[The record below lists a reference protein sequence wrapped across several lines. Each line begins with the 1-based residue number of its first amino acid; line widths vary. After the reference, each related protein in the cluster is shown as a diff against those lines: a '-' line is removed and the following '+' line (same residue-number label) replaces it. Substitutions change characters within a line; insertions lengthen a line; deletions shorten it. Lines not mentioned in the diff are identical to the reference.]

1 MLASV
6 YRHHHGAFPAVFDCP
21 GAAPLDVADDQD
33 RRSSLSGSVGSA
45 RPAVVTWGE
54 FWRAPVSKPP
64 FFVVIATF
72 SGTLWALL
80 TVLILDIVVDL
91 SDIAS
96 LDVPWWTYVQNRL
109 APARQDFVR
118 APAPPFR
125 PFPYIVWG

>member
-54 FWRAPVSKPP
+54 FERAPVSKPP

-80 TVLILDIVVDL
+80 TVLILDIVVRWV
-91 SDIAS
+91 SHS
-96 LDVPWWTYVQNRL
+96 GR
-109 APARQDFVR
+109 RQGTKNDQRGMIEVENGSATFANTRDWV
-118 APAPPFR
+118 
-125 PFPYIVWG
+125 GS